1 MINRKKKLR
10 IIQFGFLIASVIVMY
25 FTYSDQNK
33 SNNKIIISEKEQKKL
48 EEQLADQS
56 QAGDIFY
63 NISYSG
69 IDFSGNRYV
78 LNAKE
83 AKNDK
88 QNSEI
93 IHLKKVDAIFYM
105 KNETVLKVF
114 SEEGKYNNKTLD
126 VLFKKKVQA
135 YYDDSE
141 LFAEKAEFSNSKSF
155 LTISEKVRIND
166 DNGTLYADKL
176 FFDIKKQNLNI
187 VAFDK
192 NKINANINLK

>member
-1 MINRKKKLR
+1 M
-10 IIQFGFLIASVIVMY
+10 
-25 FTYSDQNK
+25 
-33 SNNKIIISEKEQKKL
+33 
-48 EEQLADQS
+48 
-56 QAGDIFY
+56 
-63 NISYSG
+63 
-69 IDFSGNRYV
+69 
-78 LNAKE
+78 
-83 AKNDK
+83 
-88 QNSEI
+88 
-93 IHLKKVDAIFYM
+93 
-105 KNETVLKVF
+105 
-114 SEEGKYNNKTLD
+114 
-126 VLFKKKVQA
+126 LFKKKVQA